1 MNRLSLTITEVCLIF
16 AWFACDRVSI
26 QHVSIHKPRRLR
38 ISMSERSDENSGA
51 AEFVETNI
59 FAISNE
65 GGNII
70 YHVGNSGKLIS
81 RKVSEELRTYALSF
95 VSEKGSATKTS
106 RTNVENDLDFMQV
119 NPSDVNLTV
128 NPFGSQHS
136 LEGEVFDNG
145 SVKQSQL
152 LAVRNAKRL
161 TKTTCE
167 EERIFFDDNEHDAS
181 AASQGSEVVPCCEDD
196 LSSELIVGSILDDI
210 IDEVVCYS
218 CSVASNAVDVTDSV
232 GENQAKDERSP
243 SKERILPLDFDDD
256 PFTHVDH
263 ISDIESQ
270 SDADGVQRNSS
281 GRYEELP
288 NVHPLHT
295 HILLYTQKY
304 DARRT
309 LYAFN
314 CLKAVIST
322 SPHMV
327 TVALTTSNIGSS
339 MTSHANQV
347 LNLLIRHRRSVLGKN
362 FHGELPTDAS
372 VGVRSSMFVEVLIS
386 VCLFYVR
393 GYYPNLMMSKL
404 SDLELNAN
412 KEIQILSS
420 DCLTMILSELT
431 AIAHNSGRGVATYI
445 GELLLKCK
453 VRIYSYTSVVFF
465 KFFEI
470 LFILYPLLLPSEETN
485 NFHGQSFDRA
495 Y

>member
-1 MNRLSLTITEVCLIF
+1 
-16 AWFACDRVSI
+16 
-26 QHVSIHKPRRLR
+26 
-38 ISMSERSDENSGA
+38 MSERSDDNNGTG
-51 AEFVETNI
+51 EFVETNI

-81 RKVSEELRTYALSF
+81 RKVTEELRTYALSF

-106 RTNVENDLDFMQV
+106 RTNVENDLDYMQV

-136 LEGEVFDNG
+136 LDGEVFDNS

-181 AASQGSEVVPCCEDD
+181 VASQESEAVPLCSED
-196 LSSELIVGSILDDI
+196 LSSELIVRSILDDVI
-210 IDEVVCYS
+210 EEVVCYS
-218 CSVASNAVDVTDSV
+218 CSVTSNTLDVIDSV
-232 GENQAKDERSP
+232 DGNQTKDERSP

-270 SDADGVQRNSS
+270 SDTGMDEVRPNTTS
-281 GRYEELP
+281 RYEELP

-339 MTSHANQV
+339 MTPHANQV

-420 DCLTMILSELT
+420 DCLTMILSGLT
-431 AIAHNSGRGVATYI
+431 LIARNSGRGVATYI
-445 GELLLKCK
+445 SELLLKCK
-453 VRIYSYTSVVFF
+453 VRIYSLYFNF
-465 KFFEI
+465 CI
-470 LFILYPLLLPSEETN
+470 L
-485 NFHGQSFDRA
+485 
-495 Y
+495 